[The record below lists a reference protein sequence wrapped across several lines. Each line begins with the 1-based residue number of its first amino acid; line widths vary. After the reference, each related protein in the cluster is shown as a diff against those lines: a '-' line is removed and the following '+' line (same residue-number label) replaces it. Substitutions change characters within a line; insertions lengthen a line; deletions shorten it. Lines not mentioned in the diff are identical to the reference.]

1 MSLPLAE
8 PVEHVAEFLV
18 YAMPGFVALHV
29 YRTVY
34 PVKRLSEFLQAAWS
48 LIYGVVLAGL
58 VRGLDE
64 DYFYHRLHSTD
75 EGFPRLVFIFGLVVA
90 GFAWGF
96 VLVGINKSRS
106 LLSGRFQALRFI
118 APDVQ
123 SIWAKVN
130 QNRATDWAVVYTA
143 DGAVYMGWIKEFT
156 YDPDAD
162 DNDFLLSKA
171 KCMDENLGVKYEVD
185 GQGVYL
191 NTRDV
196 KRIEFVKGV
205 SFGRKGDDG
214 LKWDEGF

>member
-1 MSLPLAE
+1 MALPLSE

-18 YAMPGFVALHV
+18 YAMPGFVALHL

-48 LIYGVVLAGL
+48 LIYGVVLAGF
-58 VRGLDE
+58 VRGVDAEYLG
-64 DYFYHRLHSTD
+64 HRLHSAD
-75 EGFPRLVFIFGLVVA
+75 EGFPRLAFILALVVVGLAWGLV
-90 GFAWGF
+90 
-96 VLVGINKSRS
+96 LVSVNKSRS
-106 LLSGRFQALRFI
+106 LLSGKFQVLRFI

-130 QNRATDWAVVYTA
+130 QSQVTDWAVVYAA

-171 KCMDENLGVKYEVD
+171 KRVDENLTVQYEVD
-185 GQGVYL
+185 GQGVYM
-191 NTRDV
+191 NTRNV
-196 KRIEFVKGV
+196 KRIEFVKG
-205 SFGRKGDDG
+205 
-214 LKWDEGF
+214 E